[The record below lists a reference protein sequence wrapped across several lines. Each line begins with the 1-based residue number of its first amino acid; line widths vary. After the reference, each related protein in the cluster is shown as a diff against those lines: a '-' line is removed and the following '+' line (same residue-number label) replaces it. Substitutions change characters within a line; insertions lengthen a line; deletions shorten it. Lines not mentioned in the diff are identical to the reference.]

1 MKSVAKVA
9 VSMPVATLKSLE
21 RVRAR
26 LKKTR
31 SGAIT
36 EAVERWLAAE
46 GLGDDERRY
55 IEGYLKVPEHTRGNT
70 SLAEATVGEWDPWE

>member
-1 MKSVAKVA
+1 MKMVAKIA

-21 RVRAR
+21 RARAR

-31 SGAIT
+31 SGAVT

-55 IEGYLKVPEHTRGNT
+55 VEGYLKVPEHGET
-70 SLAEATVGEWDPWE
+70 SLAEAAVRAWDPWE